1 MRSFSVPENTFVSK
15 LNLSTHRVVLLVIE
29 ILYVPWKL
37 SCYSFKLTIESASFK
52 QSAISLRLYHS
63 SEYWAPCFYVNLVMG
78 VGGGVKEKHNDCLLN
93 KYLI

>member
-1 MRSFSVPENTFVSK
+1 MDLLADQSK
-15 LNLSTHRVVLLVIE
+15 LGLDHRHSESATCSTKGLGLMAI
-29 ILYVPWKL
+29 
-37 SCYSFKLTIESASFK
+37 SFKLTIESASFK